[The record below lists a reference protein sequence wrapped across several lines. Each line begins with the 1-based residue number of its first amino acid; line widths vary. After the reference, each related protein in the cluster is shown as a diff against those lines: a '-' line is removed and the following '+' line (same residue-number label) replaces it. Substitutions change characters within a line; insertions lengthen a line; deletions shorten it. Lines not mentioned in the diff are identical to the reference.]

1 MKKSLGALLAL
12 CLAGTQF
19 LAILLVVFSS
29 YLSSERALLQHARDL
44 LRDVGTNTIE
54 HSKGFLSPAEGAAQ
68 LAARL
73 AQSRVVASDNTVLL
87 EQLLFQQ
94 LQISPQFSG
103 IYFGGADGSF
113 LYVMRSPEGA
123 GPFRTKIIR
132 TGDERS
138 VRYIWRDDDYKIVDE
153 LYDPDDMFDPRT
165 RPWFIRAQE
174 TRGTIWTDPYIFFS
188 SQQPGI
194 TLASPVIGADSEVQG
209 VVGVDI
215 EISMIS
221 NFLAQLRVGQHGGA
235 LILNRN
241 GDVIAHPDPE
251 LIKTEDTDGTL
262 RFSNISEL
270 EDPIAR
276 AAFAPLMRQ
285 GRVLVWQERPQQFIL
300 NGESYVATVLPTISD
315 RLPWTIGV
323 YAPEKDFTQALK
335 ENRVLN
341 IWIAAVVAAITGLV
355 GLALASIINKPVK
368 AFAIRSALINQG
380 EIDPAEPMPRTYRE
394 LEAANSALVQQIVAR
409 RATEQEYE
417 QAFAQSPWGMAQIQ
431 PQTGAL
437 ERTNAHFSKITGYS
451 EAELRTI
458 RFVDLIAEGETISEG
473 FLAGDYDIAHEL
485 RCRRKDG
492 SLIWISARAF
502 KVRDRDG
509 NIAHGVVMIE
519 DISDSKVM
527 EQEILKLNRDMSH
540 LARGN
545 TMGQMAAGLAHELNQ
560 PLTAISANAET
571 ALLVLEDQKQVDP
584 ELYEILQEMNQQSHR
599 AGEIIRALRGFIRK
613 DEGAK
618 SAFSLRDLVEQ
629 TSKLLLAELSEANV
643 VLHSQIPAGLPPVE
657 ANRVQIAQVIV
668 NLVRNAIEAMSVTD
682 PSGRQIVIDAKV
694 SQQMMLVS
702 VQDTGPGIPAG
713 RELFSQF
720 ETTKA
725 DGMGLGLSLCH
736 TIVEGN
742 GGEIWLDRNGAAGAC
757 FRFSLPLAPTR
768 TPPQHKEDP
777 A

>member
-94 LQISPQFSG
+94 LQIAPQFAG
-103 IYFGGADGSF
+103 IYFGGSDGSF
-113 LYVMRSPEGA
+113 LYVMRSPNGP

-132 TGDERS
+132 TRDERS
-138 VRYIWRDDDYKIVDE
+138 VRYIWRDNDYKIVDE
-153 LYDPDDMFDPRT
+153 LSDPDDVFDPRS
-165 RPWFIRAQE
+165 RPWFKRAQE
-174 TRGTIWTDPYIFFS
+174 ERGTIWTDPYIFFS

-194 TLASPVIGADSEVQG
+194 TLAAPVIAADQKVSG

-235 LILNRN
+235 LILNQN
-241 GDVIAHPDPE
+241 GDVIAHPNPE

-270 EDPIAR
+270 DDPIGR

-285 GRVLVWQERPQQFIL
+285 GRVLVWQERPQQFTL
-300 NGESYVATVLPTISD
+300 NGESYVATVMPTISD

-323 YAPEKDFTQALK
+323 YAPETDFTQVLK
-335 ENRVLN
+335 DNRVLN

-355 GLALASIINKPVK
+355 GLALASMINKPVK
-368 AFAIRSALINQG
+368 AFAMRSALINQG

-417 QAFAQSPWGMAQIQ
+417 QAFAQSPWGMAQIR
-431 PQTGAL
+431 PESGVL
-437 ERTNAHFSKITGYS
+437 ERTNAQFAEITGYS
-451 EAELRTI
+451 EAELCDL
-458 RFVDLIAEGETISEG
+458 RFDDLIPEGEAVSEG
-473 FLAGDYDIAHEL
+473 FLSGDEPVSHEL

-502 KVRDRDG
+502 KIHGRDN
-509 NIAHGVVMIE
+509 NILHRVVMIE
-519 DISDSKVM
+519 DISDNKIM

-571 ALLVLEDQKQVDP
+571 ALLVLEEQKQADP
-584 ELYEILQEMNQQSHR
+584 ELHEILQEMNQQSLR

-618 SAFSLRDLVEQ
+618 TIFSLRDLVEQ
-629 TSKLLLAELSEANV
+629 TSKLLLAELAEADV
-643 VLHSQIPAGLPPVE
+643 TLRSRIPRGLPPVE
-657 ANRVQIAQVIV
+657 ANRVQIAQVMV
-668 NLVRNAIEAMSVTD
+668 NLMRNAIEAMAGSEK
-682 PSGRQIVIDAKV
+682 SGRQLTIHAQV
-694 SQQMMLVS
+694 SQRMIVVS
-702 VQDTGPGIPAG
+702 VQDTGPGVPEG
-713 RELFSQF
+713 RELFTQF

-725 DGMGLGLSLCH
+725 DGMGLGLSLCR
-736 TIVEGN
+736 TIIDGN
-742 GGEIWLDRNGAAGAC
+742 GGEIWLERNGVPGAC
-757 FRFSLPLAPTR
+757 FRFSLPLAGSRSSTTQMEKR
-768 TPPQHKEDP
+768 